1 MHRPHKNTLAW
12 ILLIIGLII
21 TPFAVIA
28 LWLRLTLL
36 DTNQFV
42 KTLSPLSSNPI
53 IVASISKNISD
64 NFFQNIDVEGKIREA
79 LPEDNKFLAPSLAV
93 GMKSFVQSKSQDLA
107 SSKQFNQ
114 VWEGVIRTMHPQV
127 ISLLEGK
134 NDMFKI
140 QNGVVSLDF
149 KDIIAPLR
157 RELDSKGIKIFDN
170 VTIDTIIVLLK
181 SDKLA
186 SIQAITNR
194 MLGLGVVLPIL
205 VLVFLIGSVLA
216 SVNHRKF
223 LVNVGFGISISM
235 LFLLFLIYQ
244 GQQQFIL
251 ASGELSVEAASAL
264 YKIITH
270 YLQVSAVIILIFG
283 IVIALVSNY
292 LPKKFHVK

>member
-28 LWLRLTLL
+28 LWLRITLL
-36 DTNQFV
+36 NTNQFV
-42 KTLSPLSSNPI
+42 KTLSPLSSDPVI
-53 IVASISKNISD
+53 MASFSQNIAQ

-79 LPEDNKFLAPSLAV
+79 LPENNKFLAPSLAV
-93 GMKSFVQSKSQDLA
+93 GMQSFVQSKGQDLA
-107 SSKQFNQ
+107 SSKQLNH
-114 VWEGVIRTMHPQV
+114 VWETIIRTMHPQV
-127 ISLLEGK
+127 MNLLEG
-134 NDMFKI
+134 NNNLFKT
-140 QNGVVSLDF
+140 QNGVISLDF
-149 KDIIAPLR
+149 KDIISPLR

-170 VTIDTIIVLLK
+170 VTIDTKIILLK

-194 MLGLGVVLPIL
+194 ILSLGAVLPIL

-216 SVNHRKF
+216 SGNHRKF

-235 LFLLFLIYQ
+235 LFLLFLIYK

-251 ASGELSVEAASAL
+251 ASGELSVEATSAF

-270 YLQVSAVIILIFG
+270 YLQVSAVITLILG

-292 LPKKFHVK
+292 LPKKLHVK